1 MTVQQLEYVVAL
13 DETRH
18 FVRAAQ
24 KCFVTQPTLTMQLK
38 KLEEEIGFQIFDRGK
53 HPIEPTRPG
62 GTFILKARQI
72 IRDMQQLRDL
82 VNEEHTSLRGQHRIG
97 IIPTLSPYL
106 APKALG
112 SFIDD
117 NPEADLLVEELQ
129 TEMIIE
135 KLKRD
140 QLDMGILATPLDDPD
155 IREVPLF
162 YEPFWVYTSPQHKLA
177 ECREVLPRDI
187 TTSGLWLL
195 DEGHCFREQVLNI
208 CSKRSTKSERMHYQ
222 SGSIETLKNLVAY
235 QGGYTLV
242 PDLSIVDMDKAFLR
256 PFTEPKPVREIS
268 IVVHRNYPRE
278 ALIEGIRNAVLAVI
292 PESLRK
298 NEQHFRVKWR

>member
-18 FVRAAQ
+18 FVRAAK

-38 KLEEEIGFQIFDRGK
+38 KLEDEIGFQIFDRAK

-62 GTFILKARQI
+62 VTFILKARQI

-82 VNEEHTSLRGQHRIG
+82 VNEEHTSLEGQHRIG

-112 SFIDD
+112 SFIDA
-117 NPEADLLVEELQ
+117 NPVADLLVEELQ
-129 TEMIIE
+129 TEVIIE

-140 QLDMGILATPLDDPD
+140 QLDMGILATPLDDPE
-155 IREVPLF
+155 IREIPLF
-162 YEPFWVYTSPQHKLA
+162 YEPFWVYTSGNHKLA
-177 ECREVLPRDI
+177 ESREVLPRDI
-187 TTSGLWLL
+187 TMNGLWLL

-208 CSKRSTKSERMHYQ
+208 CSKRGTKSERLRYQ

-242 PDLSIVDMDKAFLR
+242 PDLSITDADKAFLR
-256 PFTEPKPVREIS
+256 PFADPKPVREIS

-278 ALIEGIRNAVLAVI
+278 ALIEGIRSAILSVI
-292 PESLRK
+292 PESFRK
-298 NEQHFRVKWR
+298 NEQHFRVRWR

>member
-18 FVRAAQ
+18 FVRAAK

-62 GTFILKARQI
+62 ETFILKARQI

-82 VNEEHTSLRGQHRIG
+82 VNDEHLSIVGQHRLG
-97 IIPTLSPYL
+97 IIPTLAPYL
-106 APKALG
+106 APQSLG
-112 SFIDD
+112 GFIEE
-117 NPEADLLVEELQ
+117 NEGTDLLVEELQ
-129 TEMIIE
+129 TEVIID

-140 QLDMGILATPLDDPD
+140 QLDIGILATPLDDPD
-155 IREVPLF
+155 IREIPLF
-162 YEPFWVYTSPQHKLA
+162 YEPFWVYTSPKHKLA
-177 ECREVLPRDI
+177 ESREVLPKDI
-187 TTSGLWLL
+187 TMNGLWLL

-208 CSKRSTKSERMHYQ
+208 CSKRGTKSERLRYQ

-242 PDLSIVDMDKAFLR
+242 PELSITKADEPFLR
-256 PFTEPKPVREIS
+256 PFADPKPVREIS

-278 ALIEGIRNAVLAVI
+278 ALIEGIRNAVMNAI
-292 PESLRK
+292 PESFRK
-298 NEQHFRVKWR
+298 NEQHFRVRWR